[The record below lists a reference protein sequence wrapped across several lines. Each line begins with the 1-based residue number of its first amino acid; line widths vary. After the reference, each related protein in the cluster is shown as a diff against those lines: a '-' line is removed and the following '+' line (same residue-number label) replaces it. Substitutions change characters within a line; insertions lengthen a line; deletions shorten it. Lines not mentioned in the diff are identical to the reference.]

1 VPKLKPEAD
10 IEAFAKK
17 ADAIT
22 KLIETGVITIDE
34 AREMLGLNP
43 IGGEKDA
50 RDEKVYS
57 KVWDSSSD
65 SFAVFFDSRKRSSK
79 DISLQDNDVCSR
91 GGFGRTYLGSVF

>member
-43 IGGEKDA
+43 GGVKNE
-50 RDEKVYS
+50 RTEEVYS